1 MATAPE
7 KTTDKPTP
15 SSPSGAESPTTARPL
30 EMDDDDVQDTGIIG
44 GDDSTNKNTTATAPA
59 ASAAAADEPAPAKP
73 PRPLTEAQK
82 NEAILKEAFPTVDA
96 GIIKAVLSASAGRID
111 PAFNALLEMTDPD
124 AVKNEPA
131 REEAPPPRPPR
142 PSAPAQISQLE
153 ADELYAR
160 QLAEHWENV
169 GAYEQRTSNR
179 GQGGART
186 RQQQQ
191 QQGEQDK
198 EHNFFDDDL
207 PVIQEKLKQGF
218 VETQGKVN
226 SWITTMKKRFDDEF
240 AEQEDDQVRTRP
252 VQGHEQFPGPRP
264 GQASR
269 RSGDYERYDADPQV
283 LSDDFAGMRFN
294 PDGTPVRERGVNSP
308 DMFRPPPP
316 SKSPRSSEGRKVA
329 FRDSAEQIDVYGASP
344 KLGPEDS
351 ASKTKSSK
359 WQPLS
364 SVDPNPISD
373 NDPFSLGDSED
384 ERETKDKTGAKE
396 IKLDDNERLKQA
408 AAEAMADSLVDSK
421 TKPGEAA
428 ASKKD

>member
-1 MATAPE
+1 
-7 KTTDKPTP
+7 
-15 SSPSGAESPTTARPL
+15 
-30 EMDDDDVQDTGIIG
+30 
-44 GDDSTNKNTTATAPA
+44 
-59 ASAAAADEPAPAKP
+59 
-73 PRPLTEAQK
+73 
-82 NEAILKEAFPTVDA
+82 
-96 GIIKAVLSASAGRID
+96 
-111 PAFNALLEMTDPD
+111 MTDPD
-124 AVKNEPA
+124 AAKNEPE
-131 REEAPPPRPPR
+131 EEAPPPRPPR

-179 GQGGART
+179 GQGST
-186 RQQQQ
+186 RSR

-198 EHNFFDDDL
+198 EHNFFEDDL

-218 VETQGKVN
+218 VETQGRVN
-226 SWITTMKKRFDDEF
+226 SWITTMKKRFDEEF
-240 AEQEDDQVRTRP
+240 AETEDDQVRTRP
-252 VQGHEQFPGPRP
+252 TQGHEQFPGPRP

-294 PDGTPVRERGVNSP
+294 PDGSKFPPRSSSMRQTTDAAPAPVRERGVSSP

-316 SKSPRSSEGRKVA
+316 SKSPRSADGRKVA
-329 FRDSAEQIDVYGASP
+329 FRDSTEQIDVYGASP

-384 ERETKDKTGAKE
+384 ERETKDKTGSKE

-428 ASKKD
+428 GGKKD

>member
-1 MATAPE
+1 
-7 KTTDKPTP
+7 
-15 SSPSGAESPTTARPL
+15 
-30 EMDDDDVQDTGIIG
+30 
-44 GDDSTNKNTTATAPA
+44 
-59 ASAAAADEPAPAKP
+59 
-73 PRPLTEAQK
+73 
-82 NEAILKEAFPTVDA
+82 
-96 GIIKAVLSASAGRID
+96 
-111 PAFNALLEMTDPD
+111 MTDPD
-124 AVKNEPA
+124 AAKNEPA
-131 REEAPPPRPPR
+131 EEAPPPRPPR
-142 PSAPAQISQLE
+142 PSAPAQMSQLE

-179 GQGGART
+179 GQGGARS
-186 RQQQQ
+186 RQQPG
-191 QQGEQDK
+191 QGQGQGDER
-198 EHNFFDDDL
+198 EHNFFEDDL

-218 VETQGKVN
+218 VETQGRFN
-226 SWITTMKKRFDDEF
+226 SWFGTMKKRFDEEF
-240 AEQEDDQVRTRP
+240 AENDDDQVRTRP
-252 VQGHEQFPGPRP
+252 GQGHEQFPGPRP

-294 PDGTPVRERGVNSP
+294 PDGSRFPTRHDSLRQATDMAEAPVRERGVNSP

-344 KLGPEDS
+344 KLSAEDS
-351 ASKTKSSK
+351 GSKAKSSK

-364 SVDPNPISD
+364 TVDPNPISD

-421 TKPGEAA
+421 SKPGDAA
-428 ASKKD
+428 GSKKD